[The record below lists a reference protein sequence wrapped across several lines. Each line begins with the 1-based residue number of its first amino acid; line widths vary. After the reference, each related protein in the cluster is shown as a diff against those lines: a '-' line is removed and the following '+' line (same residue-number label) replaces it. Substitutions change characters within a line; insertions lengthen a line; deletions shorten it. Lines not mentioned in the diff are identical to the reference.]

1 MGRLN
6 ITKGLMKSAMKVV
19 LYGPEGIG
27 KSTLAAKFP
36 DPLFIDTEGSTKFM
50 DVART
55 DRPVS
60 WAQLIDQ
67 VQCVWEDPS
76 LCRTLVID
84 TADWAE
90 QLCIASFC
98 AGKKISGIEEIG
110 YGKGYVYIAED
121 FGRLLNTLG
130 DITEKGVHVVLTAHA
145 KMRKFE
151 QPDEMGA
158 YDRWELKLQKSVAP
172 LVKEWADLL
181 LFANYKTLAVAVDKE
196 GRKHK
201 AQGGRR
207 VLYTTHHP
215 CWDAKNRLGL
225 PEELPMD
232 FGPLAPYFGGRPPAQ
247 DAPEPKQS
255 PARAEQPPVK
265 AEQGPAKAERKPPEP
280 AQAADELPFTGPDPY
295 VPAVLAPMLESAG
308 VTEEEVRQV
317 IAKRQGSFPMG
328 TPWEAMEK
336 VGFVEGWVLPFWDK
350 ITAMI
355 KEERK

>member
-1 MGRLN
+1 MAKLN
-6 ITKGLMKSAMKVV
+6 ITKGVVKSAMKVV

-27 KSTLAAKFP
+27 KSTLASQFP

-55 DRPVS
+55 DRPAS
-60 WAQLIDQ
+60 WTQLLEQ
-67 VQCVWEDPS
+67 VNCVWEDPT
-76 LCRTLVID
+76 LCKTLVID

-98 AGKKISGIEEIG
+98 AAKKISGIEEIG

-121 FGRLLNTLG
+121 FGRLLNTLQ
-130 DITEKGVHVVLTAHA
+130 DITENGVNVVLTAHA

-158 YDRWELKLQKSVAP
+158 YDRWELKLQKTVAP

-201 AQGGRR
+201 AQGGKR
-207 VLYTTHHP
+207 VMYTTHHP

-225 PEELPMD
+225 PDELPMD
-232 FGPLAPYFGGRPPAQ
+232 YKPLAPYFGGQKAAPAPKS
-247 DAPEPKQS
+247 DPKPAPEPAPES
-255 PARAEQPPVK
+255 EP
-265 AEQGPAKAERKPPEP
+265 KPESKPEP
-280 AQAADELPFTGPDPY
+280 AELPFTGPEEAPY
-295 VPAVLAPMLESAG
+295 IPAVLVPMLESAE

-317 IAKRQGSFPMG
+317 IAKRKGIFPLG

-336 VGFVEGWVLPFWDK
+336 SGFVEGWVLPFWDK
-350 ITAMI
+350 IVGMI
-355 KEERK
+355 KEDRK